1 MTVTPLNFH
10 GLVFLDN
17 AGYVSSQTKNNTF
30 IAQSLTKVA
39 TTPSPIKPLIYAGEN
54 GFGRFVR
61 RFDRNPD
68 GTIGEYIG
76 GNGWVETRSNLKD
89 VQPDPK
95 NDPTASRVTGGFA
108 FYTASD
114 RNTEYLVGWSRL
126 KKVLYRWDITGEY
139 PPMATKEAEFNVAP
153 TIGGDYNR
161 GCWDGD
167 ETLYFYSSVDDF
179 IYSWNVTNPTL
190 PMVKIVK
197 LDITEDVRNKLND
210 SYVGTGMLIKNGVVY
225 MPSSASPT
233 KPVDEALFAYDF
245 DSGKYLGSLLTSEL
259 RSHGLNVFDQDY
271 GCLQLNPRSD
281 IAFFMSTITN
291 SQAIIQYKT
300 VFLTLIGD
308 INFNDNIHHQNVNL
322 AIKFIKQEDV
332 DGIGD
337 QAKFRILVNGVKV
350 YPADSDFTDIQQTP
364 YTATVNG
371 ISNLYFNKVG
381 RNKVTIEAD
390 NGQGVI
396 VSKDVYVNVVNT
408 DPVITKSEANP
419 STTHSDLVW
428 VEATAETEAGDYM
441 SYRVNINETVYV
453 EWSDAIY
460 TTPLH
465 IRFILRPSDLKIGN
479 NSIKIEVKDNFK
491 DNTNV
496 SESTITVVK
505 TNTKPNVEL
514 SVKGQTVFVSATDN
528 DNDKVRFNVS
538 INGNSFLPSSG
549 MSPYYDV
556 PFQTSVDIPKQMVK
570 LGLENTISVSVQDA
584 AGDIVTQEVT
594 SSIEMS
600 GLMFRDKNGSYYTT
614 DTGELLKYL
623 DVGSLK
629 SGETSP
635 AYQVWIENTTGY
647 LMHGVTVTA
656 IQGDLDPITE
666 KIELSKENSPFT
678 PVKYVSF
685 PEPLQAKQAQAFFFR
700 IVCNDDAAGG
710 GVFKL
715 KVYGKPSL
723 AY

>member
-1 MTVTPLNFH
+1 MAVTPLNFH

-17 AGYVSSQTKNNTF
+17 AGSVRDQRNHTF

-39 TTPSPIKPLIYAGEN
+39 TTPFPTKPLIYAGAN
-54 GFGRFVR
+54 GFGRFVS
-61 RFDRNPD
+61 RFNRNHD
-68 GTIGEYIG
+68 GTIGEYIS
-76 GNGWVETRSNLKD
+76 GNAWAEGTSNVKD
-89 VQPDPK
+89 VQPNPK
-95 NDPTASRVTGGFA
+95 DSPTASRVTGGFA

-114 RNTEYLVGWSRL
+114 RNTEYLVGWSRS
-126 KKVLYRWDITGEY
+126 KQVLYRWDITGEY
-139 PPMATKEAEFNVAP
+139 PPMATKEVEFKVAP
-153 TIGGDYNR
+153 TKGGDYNR

-179 IYSWNVTNPTL
+179 IYSWNVTTPTTS
-190 PMVKIVK
+190 MVKIVK
-197 LDITEDVRNKLND
+197 LDITEDVRNKLKD

-281 IAFFMSTITN
+281 IAFLMSTITN
-291 SQAIIQYKT
+291 SSMIIQYKT

-308 INFNDNIHHQNVNL
+308 VDINDNIHNQNVNL
-322 AIKFIKQEDV
+322 TIKFIKQEDV
-332 DGIGD
+332 DGLGD

-350 YPADSDFTDIQQTP
+350 YPADSDFTDIQPTP

-371 ISNLYFNKVG
+371 VSNLYFNKVG
-381 RNKVTIEAD
+381 RNEVIIEAD
-390 NGQGVI
+390 NNQGVT
-396 VSKDVYVNVVNT
+396 VSKNVYVNVVNT
-408 DPVITKSEANP
+408 DPVITQSEANP

-441 SYRVNINETVYV
+441 SYRFTINEKVYAD
-453 EWSDAIY
+453 WSDAIY

-465 IRFILRPSDLKIGN
+465 IRFMLRPSDLKIGN

-496 SESTITVVK
+496 SESTLTVVK
-505 TNTKPNVEL
+505 TNTKPNVEV

-549 MSPYYDV
+549 MSPYYEV
-556 PFQTSVDIPKQMVK
+556 PFETSVDIPKQMIK
-570 LGLENTISVSVQDA
+570 HGQENTVSVSVQDI
-584 AGDIVTQEVT
+584 AGDIVTQEVS

-647 LMHGVTVTA
+647 VMHGVVVKA
-656 IQGDLDPITE
+656 IQGDLDSITE
-666 KIELSKENSPFT
+666 KIELSKEISPFT
-678 PVKYVSF
+678 SVEYVSF
-685 PEPLQAKQAQAFFFR
+685 TEPLQPNEAQSFFFR
-700 IVCNDDAAGG
+700 IVCNEDAAGG
-710 GVFKL
+710 GIFKL

-723 AY
+723 T